1 MFSVERKAYPLEKQR
16 FRAIAQDA
24 CKKFPMT
31 NLAQCEF
38 EVLRATIRARGL
50 ARPRAFL
57 AGLCTWA
64 VTLVAILA
72 WLPNPVAAVIP
83 LLLLVGSFEVVRN
96 AAPGRRAHR
105 TLRPGVLRRG
115 GRRRNAMTPPAW
127 ERTAMAFG
135 PSVPGAG
142 GHPLYL
148 PVFLLATVVNLMAVM
163 LPGPL
168 LIEARHAARSAHRV
182 PVLDASLRS
191 RDAEATQHGARA
203 VPTDQEGLAALVG
216 LARLRLAS
224 RDSRLRR
231 SSELGVRLASSA
243 RE

>member
-1 MFSVERKAYPLEKQR
+1 
-16 FRAIAQDA
+16 
-24 CKKFPMT
+24 MT

-38 EVLRATIRARGL
+38 EVLRATIRTRGL

-72 WLPNPVAAVIP
+72 WLPNPVTAVIP

-96 AAPGRRAHR
+96 LHMGVERIGRYVQVFFEEAGDEG
-105 TLRPGVLRRG
+105 P
-115 GRRRNAMTPPAW
+115 AMTPPAW

-135 PSVPGAG
+135 PAVPGAG

-168 LIEARHAARSAHRV
+168 LIEVGTLLVPHIAFLFWMLHCDRGMRKQRST
-182 PVLDASLRS
+182 
-191 RDAEATQHGARA
+191 E
-203 VPTDQEGLAALVG
+203 
-216 LARLRLAS
+216 LARFREMK
-224 RDSRLRR
+224 RDSVR
-231 SSELGVRLASSA
+231 S
-243 RE
+243 